1 MASGIKGNHGIN
13 RVKFGGS
20 ARPVAMFVGKMF
32 CLGMI
37 SHYAVVAIIDTSRR
51 VEACVLLLGGC
62 DHEAFPARGG
72 RGVDRWPSG

>member
-51 VEACVLLLGGC
+51 VEACVL
-62 DHEAFPARGG
+62 
-72 RGVDRWPSG
+72 